1 MFVCVF
7 LWLVCVGDGMKYVS
21 HDGGALCGAAVVE
34 HESYAGEGKDEAG
47 DLKHEMV
54 RGESVFASH
63 GGNENEL

>member
-1 MFVCVF
+1 
-7 LWLVCVGDGMKYVS
+7 MKYVS